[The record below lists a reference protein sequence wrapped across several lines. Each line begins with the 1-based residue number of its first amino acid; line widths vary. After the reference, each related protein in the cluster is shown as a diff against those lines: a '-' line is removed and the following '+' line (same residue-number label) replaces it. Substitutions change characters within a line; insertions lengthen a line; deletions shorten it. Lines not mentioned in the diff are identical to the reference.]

1 MELAMH
7 GNILV
12 FWKIGT
18 KVCKDFA
25 VCFECKQECKYSGS
39 TSNLNE
45 HLKRHH
51 TETMPL
57 PGKKSIQS
65 QITTMMKQC
74 KMFRLGLGIR
84 TKIMFECLRLIL
96 GKYSNIRPNTER
108 HRKDIKTFYIV
119 SSL

>member
-1 MELAMH
+1 ME
-7 GNILV
+7 GKVLV
-12 FWKIGT
+12 KNPNGASNAWKYFGFWKIGT

-57 PGKKSIQS
+57 REKIYSITDYYNDETTYCETYTCIKKPLQ
-65 QITTMMKQC
+65 
-74 KMFRLGLGIR
+74 
-84 TKIMFECLRLIL
+84 
-96 GKYSNIRPNTER
+96 
-108 HRKDIKTFYIV
+108 
-119 SSL
+119 

>member
-1 MELAMH
+1 ME
-7 GNILV
+7 GKVLV
-12 FWKIGT
+12 KNPNGASNAWKYFGFWKIGT

-57 PGKKSIQS
+57 HQFLVKEYSANLANYS
-65 QITTMMKQC
+65 
-74 KMFRLGLGIR
+74 
-84 TKIMFECLRLIL
+84 TKEEPLLRA
-96 GKYSNIRPNTER
+96 RM
-108 HRKDIKTFYIV
+108 
-119 SSL
+119 

>member
-1 MELAMH
+1 ME
-7 GNILV
+7 GKVLV
-12 FWKIGT
+12 KNPNGASNAWKYFGFWKIGT

-74 KMFRLGLGIR
+74 KMFR
-84 TKIMFECLRLIL
+84 CLSDVFLYL
-96 GKYSNIRPNTER
+96 DGCSNICQG
-108 HRKDIKTFYIV
+108 
-119 SSL
+119 